1 MNRAFAL
8 VGNPNVGKTSLY
20 NRLTNSTEHVGNWHG
35 VTVDKVSK
43 VTSVEKGITLIDLPG
58 IYSLT
63 AYSFEEEIARNEIL
77 NKAFDLY
84 IYVCDANNLGR
95 NLYLALQLLE
105 LDVPLVILIN
115 MMDELHKQGK
125 TIDAKKIQ
133 KKLGVPVFCVSARRG
148 FDGRE
153 LLNNITKYSNDF
165 LHNDANLP
173 YLSRLPLDTV
183 KNIIKEKESFSK
195 EKISR
200 YECIKVLENDEYV
213 LKGLNLSPFKKQKI
227 NSLGDYQT
235 EIAANRYEFID
246 KIIDDVYVK
255 KDTTNKI
262 FNIDTSTMDNVLLN
276 KYMAFPIFILIMS
289 CIFWITFGSVGKII
303 SEFLNDAKELLIKTL
318 QEPLINSKIPIWM
331 SELLLYGIIDGVGGV
346 VVFLPQIII
355 LFFFLSLLEDSGYI
369 SRVAFMTDGFFR
381 KIGLNGRAVF
391 TILMGLGCSASA
403 ILTSRGL
410 DDENMRKKAIILTPY
425 ISCSARLPV
434 YTAIAAAFFSKGK
447 LFIVIL
453 MYLIG
458 VFVAIALA
466 ACFENSSLKSGNS
479 SFMMEM
485 PNYRFPTAE
494 RILQIL
500 LNNVKTFLV
509 KVGTVVLCVNIIVWV
524 LCNFSFTSGFV
535 KIGYGESVMEKLS
548 SLIAP
553 IFTPLGFGNWRAT
566 TALLSGLVAKEVV
579 ISTLASL
586 GGVEAAF
593 SDSLSALCFLIYT
606 LLYIP
611 CIATLAAIKKE
622 AGIKWTVFAV
632 VLQFIVAY
640 LCTFAFRITAI
651 AFKNGA
657 FFGVCSLAFWCII
670 VLLLS
675 TVFKINFRERR
686 CARCNEKCRYCK

>member
-1 MNRAFAL
+1 MNRTFAL

-58 IYSLT
+58 IYSLI

-548 SLIAP
+548 SLIAS

-566 TALLSGLVAKEVV
+566 TALLSGLMAKEVV